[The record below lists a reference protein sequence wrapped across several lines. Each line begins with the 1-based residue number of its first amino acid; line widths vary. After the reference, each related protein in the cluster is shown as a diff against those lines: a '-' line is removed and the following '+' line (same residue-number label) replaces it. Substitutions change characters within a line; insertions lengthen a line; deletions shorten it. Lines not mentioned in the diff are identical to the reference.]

1 MTTDDLFCN
10 LVQFVTAAE
19 MGSVLHAVILLATF
33 GSRSVGG
40 DTSMEGHTDHCMLA
54 RETGCWYVLRCDSI
68 CCCSGCS
75 VPFVA

>member
-19 MGSVLHAVILLATF
+19 IGSVLCAVILLATF

-40 DTSMEGHTDHCMLA
+40 DTSIEGHTNHCMLA
-54 RETGCWYVLRCDSI
+54 RGIGCW
-68 CCCSGCS
+68 
-75 VPFVA
+75 